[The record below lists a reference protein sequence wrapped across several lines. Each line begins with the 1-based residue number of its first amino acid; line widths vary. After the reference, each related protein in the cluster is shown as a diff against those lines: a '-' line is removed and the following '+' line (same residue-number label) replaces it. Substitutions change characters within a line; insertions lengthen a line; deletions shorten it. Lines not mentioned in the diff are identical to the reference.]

1 MERLTYEKLVPRL
14 MEAVPEIPIDAD
26 NVADNLAY
34 LAFNDLTRF
43 VNTRLLVEGNTELLT
58 KIFHF
63 IEEAAQTGDVQVLDV
78 LQDAL
83 YEIAVAPTDK
93 TNRAKMYMGRR
104 TRKLFRKLESQ
115 IYQR

>member
-1 MERLTYEKLVPRL
+1 MELTYENLLSRLV
-14 MEAVPEIPIDAD
+14 EAVPEFPIDAEH
-26 NVADNLAY
+26 VADNLVY
-34 LAFNDLTRF
+34 LTFNDLTRF
-43 VNTRLLVEGNTELLT
+43 VNTRLEIEDNTELLT

-63 IEEAAQTGDVQVLDV
+63 IEEAAQIGDVHVQDV

-83 YEIAVAPTDK
+83 YEIAVAPIEK

-104 TRKLFRKLESQ
+104 TQKLFRKLEAQ